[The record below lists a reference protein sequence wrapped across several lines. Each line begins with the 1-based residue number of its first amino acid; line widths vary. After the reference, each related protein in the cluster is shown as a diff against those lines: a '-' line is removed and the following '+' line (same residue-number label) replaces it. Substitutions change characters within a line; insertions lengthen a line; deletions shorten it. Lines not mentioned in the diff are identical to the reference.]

1 MVIAQ
6 SYEKLSANKGKVI
19 FIDVRTPKEYR
30 EAHIPGA
37 VNIPVFSDKDREI
50 VGTIYKQEGKRN
62 AIKEA
67 LKIVGPKVL
76 DLYLQFEEC
85 HKGKNRMVIYCAR
98 GGMRSSAITALMKE
112 LSLPLIK
119 LENGYKGYRQYI
131 NDNLPVLVKKFQFV
145 TLYGKTGSGK
155 TDILKRLKNEGYDI
169 LDLEACANN
178 RGSLLGDI
186 GLGEKYTQKYFESLV
201 FESLANA
208 ESNIIITE
216 GESRRIGNIVMPP
229 YLYEVLINSRKLYIE
244 TSLERRTEII
254 KKEYLK
260 DDVSKEEIISS
271 IERLRKYINEKQI
284 EEFVNGVKNEDY
296 DKVIKDLM
304 IKYYDKAYSSKGK
317 TYERVFNND
326 DEDKCVK
333 ELTEYIF
340 SEK

>member
-98 GGMRSSAITALMKE
+98 GGMRSSTITALMKE

-244 TSLERRTEII
+244 TSLKRRTEII

>member
-1 MVIAQ
+1 MVITQ

-19 FIDVRTPKEYR
+19 FIDVRTPREYM

-37 VNIPVFSDKDREI
+37 VNIPVFSNSEHEI
-50 VGTIYKQEGKRN
+50 VGTIYKKEGKRN

-76 DLYLQFEEC
+76 DLYMQFEEY
-85 HKGKNRMVIYCAR
+85 HKGKNRMVVYCAR
-98 GGMRSSAITALMKE
+98 GGMRSSTVVSLMKE
-112 LSLPLIK
+112 LSLPLVK

-131 NDNLPVLVKKFQFV
+131 NENLPLLVKKFQFV

-155 TDILKRLKNEGYDI
+155 TDILKKLKNGGYDV

-186 GLGEKYTQKYFESLV
+186 GLGEKYSQKHFESLV
-201 FESLANA
+201 FHSLVDA
-208 ESNIIITE
+208 ESDIMITE
-216 GESRRIGNIVMPP
+216 GESRRIGNIVMPA
-229 YLYEVLINSRKLYIE
+229 YLYEALIKSRKLYIE

-254 KKEYLK
+254 RKEYLK
-260 DDVSKEEIISS
+260 DNVQQEEIINS

-284 EEFVNGVKNEDY
+284 QEFIDGVKNEEY

-304 IKYYDKAYSSKGK
+304 IKYYDKAYSNKGK

-326 DEDKCVK
+326 DEDICVK
-333 ELTEYIF
+333 EITEYIF
-340 SEK
+340 PQK

>member
-37 VNIPVFSDKDREI
+37 VNIPVFSDKDREV

-98 GGMRSSAITALMKE
+98 GGMRSSAVTALMKE

-186 GLGEKYTQKYFESLV
+186 GLGEKYSQKYFESLV
-201 FESLANA
+201 FESLTNA
-208 ESNIIITE
+208 ESNIVITE

-271 IERLRKYINEKQI
+271 IERLRKYINGKQI